1 MSERVKDRNLDF
13 CRQNLKTF
21 CTTHNICG
29 LWCFDLLVA
38 RKKKP
43 PKKIC
48 AKGNFDFDY
57 ILLSYFFFSELFSS
71 GRWMLII
78 AKKQNVSVYVIYES
92 PQVAMPVCYICRKVE
107 TMIKETKKTFEFKI
121 QKISNVGW
129 VKKSEDEDVKSKISN
144 LMDIGN
150 CVIDEGDK
158 NVSLDFIWISMH

>member
-1 MSERVKDRNLDF
+1 
-13 CRQNLKTF
+13 
-21 CTTHNICG
+21 
-29 LWCFDLLVA
+29 
-38 RKKKP
+38 
-43 PKKIC
+43 
-48 AKGNFDFDY
+48 
-57 ILLSYFFFSELFSS
+57 
-71 GRWMLII
+71 MLII

-92 PQVAMPVCYICRKVE
+92 PQVARPVCDICRKVE

-121 QKISNVGW
+121 QKRSNVGW